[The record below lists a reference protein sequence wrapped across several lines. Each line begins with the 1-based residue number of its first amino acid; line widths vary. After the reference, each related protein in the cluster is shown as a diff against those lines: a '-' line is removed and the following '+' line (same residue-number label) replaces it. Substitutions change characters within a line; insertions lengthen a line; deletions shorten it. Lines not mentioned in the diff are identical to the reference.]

1 MKRDENFEFL
11 DDEKI
16 AEKIIDFKD
25 QDITFVRFFIPSIHC
40 SSCIMIL
47 ENLSNIHKNIL
58 ESTVDFSNKTVGIT
72 FNHSVLKLSHLA
84 IILKKI
90 GYKPSINFELIE
102 KKNHQKIFDRKLI
115 GKLAISF
122 FCFGNIMLLAIPEY
136 VGSHEDIWFLEN
148 RNFFRYLMLILSL
161 PVVLFSF
168 TDHIKYAILGLKK
181 HILNMDIPI
190 SIGILVLF
198 SWSCYEVF
206 FDLGSG
212 YFDSLSGFSFFL
224 LISKIFQ
231 IHTHSKIFSFEK
243 SYKSFYPISISRIQK
258 NNKEENILLSYLK
271 KGDHII
277 IRNEEIIPVDS
288 ILIRGAALLDNS
300 FLTGESYLISKKI
313 GERIYAGSK
322 QKGEAIYLKVIKNV
336 DQSYLSLLWNNK
348 KFRKNKKLFHLNS
361 ITNQFSQYFTPIV
374 LIIAIITGIYWYFIN
389 VSKVFQTVFSVLII
403 TCPCAIVLSTP
414 FILGNFIR
422 IFSKK
427 GFYIKD
433 IYTMERI
440 ANISTLIFDKTG
452 TITDQNKEK
461 ISFVGPHLK
470 YKEKKIIS
478 SLLRNSIHPLSKRI
492 FSELSIKEFYPI
504 KNFRE
509 IIGHGMEGFINK
521 VPVKIGSSKYIGVT
535 INNCKGTSVVIS
547 INKKFIGYF
556 LFRNYYRKGI
566 EKIFQ
571 NLKKKYKIIILSG
584 DNNELEKKY
593 LESILPKNSKILF
606 NQSPEKKLDYVR
618 KIQKNGEKVM
628 MIGDGIN
635 DSSALNQSEVGVSI
649 SENPSSF
656 FPNCDAFIQSHY
668 LNKIFLFLKISRIS
682 IKLVIVNFMIS
693 LFYNFIG
700 IIFAIT
706 GLLKPFIAAILM
718 PLSSLS
724 VIIFSLLST
733 WMVSRRFL
741 S

>member
-1 MKRDENFEFL
+1 MKRNENFKFL

-25 QDITFVRFFIPSIHC
+25 KNITSVRFFIPSIHC

-47 ENLSNIHKNIL
+47 ENLSNIHKNII
-58 ESTVDFSNKTVGIT
+58 ESTVDFPSKIVRII
-72 FNHSVLKLSHLA
+72 FNHSVLKLSYLA
-84 IILKKI
+84 IILEKI
-90 GYKPSINFELIE
+90 GYKPSINFEFLE
-102 KKNHQKIFDRKLI
+102 NKNKKKIFDRKLI

-161 PVVLFSF
+161 PIVLFSF

-181 HILNMDIPI
+181 HIFNMDIPI

-231 IHTHSKIFSFEK
+231 IHTHNKIFSFEK
-243 SYKSFYPISISRIQK
+243 SYKFFYPISISKIKK
-258 NNKEENILLSYLK
+258 NNKEENILLFSLK

-288 ILIRGAALLDNS
+288 ILIKGSALLDNS
-300 FLTGESYLISKKI
+300 FITGESYLISKKI

-322 QKGEAIYLKVIKNV
+322 QKGEAIYLKVIKDV

-348 KFRKNKKLFHLNS
+348 KFRKNKKFFHLNS
-361 ITNQFSQYFTPIV
+361 ITNKFSQYFTPIV
-374 LIIAIITGIYWYFIN
+374 LIISIITGIYWYFIN
-389 VSKVFQTVFSVLII
+389 VSKIFQTVFSVLII
-403 TCPCAIVLSTP
+403 TCPCAVVLSTP

-433 IYTMERI
+433 ISTMERI

-452 TITDQNKEK
+452 TITDQNKDK
-461 ISFVGPHLK
+461 IFFIGPYLK
-470 YKEKKIIS
+470 FKEKKIIS
-478 SLLRNSIHPLSKRI
+478 SLLRNSIHPLSKKI
-492 FSELSIKEFYPI
+492 FSELSIHQFYPI
-504 KNFRE
+504 KKFRE
-509 IIGHGMEGFINK
+509 IIGYGMEGIINK

-535 INNCKGTSVVIS
+535 INNSQGTSVAIS

-566 EKIFQ
+566 KKIFQ

-593 LESILPKNSKILF
+593 LESILPKSSKIIF
-606 NQSPEKKLDYVR
+606 NQSPEKKLNYVR

-649 SENPSSF
+649 SETPSSF
-656 FPNCDAFIQSHY
+656 FPNCDAFIQSNY

-682 IKLVIVNFMIS
+682 IKLIIVNFMIS
-693 LFYNFIG
+693 LFYNGIG

-706 GLLKPFIAAILM
+706 GYLTPFIAAILM